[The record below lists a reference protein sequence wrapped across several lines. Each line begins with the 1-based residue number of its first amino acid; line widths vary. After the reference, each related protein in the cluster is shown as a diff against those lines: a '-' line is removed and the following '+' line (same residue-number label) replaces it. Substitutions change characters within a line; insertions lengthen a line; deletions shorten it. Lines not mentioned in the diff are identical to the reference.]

1 MRPFWLCTPPPR
13 QHNIRCVGRGLFV
26 RVITIASLCGLTGFL
41 LAGCTIYDGQPPK
54 DVAQQQAELQAA
66 SDEAQCRSDGV
77 LPGSTAYLECRT
89 NLDNQQVLAEQPQNP
104 FTGAHLYH
112 R

>member
-1 MRPFWLCTPPPR
+1 MPTIAAW
-13 QHNIRCVGRGLFV
+13 GRGLFV
-26 RVITIASLCGLTGFL
+26 RVITIASLCGLIG
-41 LAGCTIYDGQPPK
+41 LAGCTIYEGQPPK
-54 DVAQQQAELQAA
+54 DVTQQQETLQAV
-66 SDEAQCRSDGV
+66 SDDAQCRSDGA
-77 LPGSTAYLECRT
+77 LPGSTAYLECRM